1 MVKNGAADQERQTTV
16 LFAGVIAGPELQ
28 AGAGEAKTL
37 EATRACLE
45 ALRLATAHAGG
56 RVIKIIVDEVMALFP
71 TPHAAASAA
80 VAMQKQVDSLPEVEG
95 WKLGVR
101 VGFHC
106 GPVLQRDEDVFGDTV
121 NLAARLA
128 KLAAREQIIT
138 SSETAEALGESCGPA
153 MRRLYGQHIKGKA
166 EEVQLCELVW
176 RMGNA
181 TAQLNWARER
191 RAKPA
196 TLRLQYRGRELERRR
211 DIDAITF
218 GRDAECGLVI
228 HDSNVSRRHCTIERR
243 NDKFVLADH
252 SSNGTYVTEENSAEI
267 AIKREEFTL
276 GKHGWI
282 AFGVPRAATEE
293 IVEYF
298 CD

>member
-1 MVKNGAADQERQTTV
+1 MAEITAPEDTAPPPRQTTV
-16 LFAGVIAGPELQ
+16 LFAGVVESKEP
-28 AGAGEAKTL
+28 

-45 ALRLATAHAGG
+45 ALGLAIDNAGG
-56 RVIKIIVDEVMALFP
+56 RVIKIIVDEIMALFP
-71 TPHAAASAA
+71 TPQTAASAA
-80 VAMQKQVDSLPEVEG
+80 VAMQKQVDALPDVAG
-95 WKLGVR
+95 SKLGVR
-101 VGFHC
+101 IGFHC
-106 GPVLQRDEDVFGDTV
+106 GPVLQRDADVFGDTV

-138 SSETAEALGESCGPA
+138 SSETAEALGRKYAPV
-153 MRRLYGQHIKGKA
+153 MRQLYEQHIKGKA

-176 RMGNA
+176 RLGDA
-181 TAQLNWARER
+181 TAQLNLGRER

-196 TLRLQYRGRELERRR
+196 ALHLQYRGREVERRR
-211 DIDAITF
+211 DIDAISF

-228 HDSNVSRRHCTIERR
+228 EDSNVSRRHCTIERR
-243 NDKFVLADH
+243 GDKFVLADH
-252 SSNGTYVTEENSAEI
+252 SSNGTYVTEENSPEI
-267 AIKREEFTL
+267 SIKREEFTL

-282 AFGVPRAATEE
+282 AFGLPRAATEE